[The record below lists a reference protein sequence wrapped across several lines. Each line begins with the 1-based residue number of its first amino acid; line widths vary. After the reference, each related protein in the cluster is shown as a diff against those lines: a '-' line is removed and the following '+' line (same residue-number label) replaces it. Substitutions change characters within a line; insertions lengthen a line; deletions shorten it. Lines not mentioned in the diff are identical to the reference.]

1 MGNVILFIITM
12 IIIGLT
18 LYFIGRSMRKS
29 NDLVEKIC
37 YIVLA
42 VVNSTFLII
51 YYLDK
56 FNIPTELGWNVN
68 VNTQNW
74 LSFIV
79 TYATSIVSAGIA
91 ALVSVFITIYQIKK
105 NNEHNEKRDKENL
118 RIQNM
123 PMLKYEMKTSS
134 NRDDYKI
141 ELEHLIVSNCNE
153 KSMTTYNLFIL
164 IKNIGLNNV
173 KRIIIDMESSMM
185 KKIYRILGDNNVVPL
200 EKK

>member
-68 VNTQNW
+68 VNTQN
-74 LSFIV
+74 
-79 TYATSIVSAGIA
+79 
-91 ALVSVFITIYQIKK
+91 
-105 NNEHNEKRDKENL
+105 
-118 RIQNM
+118 
-123 PMLKYEMKTSS
+123 
-134 NRDDYKI
+134 
-141 ELEHLIVSNCNE
+141 
-153 KSMTTYNLFIL
+153 
-164 IKNIGLNNV
+164 
-173 KRIIIDMESSMM
+173 
-185 KKIYRILGDNNVVPL
+185 
-200 EKK
+200 